1 MVPERAEVVVVG
13 GGIAGLSAAWELRDR
28 DVVVLESEPRAGGRL
43 MSERRGPYWLNFGG
57 HVVGGP
63 ETATGRL
70 LEAAGVEAVE
80 LPGVLAGLVVGG
92 RLLAGGRVEM
102 YPLRAR
108 VPAADRIGLLRA
120 GARLRL
126 AVAQY
131 ARVSRLRDGES
142 EAERRARVLA
152 FRDDATFAEFL
163 GPVRPAVDAVLRA
176 TIRRSSGEPE
186 EVSAGYGIGYF
197 QLVWDRSRGL
207 TRTMLGG
214 SSRLPEAI
222 TAALGERVH
231 TGVPVTAVEPT
242 ADGVVISHGSGSA
255 ESQVHARAAVVATP
269 APIARRIVAG
279 LPAEVARALA
289 GVTYGPYVV
298 GAFLT
303 GESAPMPYDGVY
315 AAATP
320 GMSFNMLFNTANV
333 VRGGA
338 AREPGGT
345 LMVYAAA
352 GLARELAGLDDA
364 AVERRFLDDLRT
376 LFPALRGQVRESV
389 IRRWDPGLPHPQPGR
404 HLLQPALE
412 RPLGPVHL
420 AGDYLGTTYIETAIE
435 TGTAAA
441 RRIRAGLPAQPR

>member
-1 MVPERAEVVVVG
+1 VRAP
-13 GGIAGLSAAWELRDR
+13 I
-28 DVVVLESEPRAGGRL
+28 
-43 MSERRGPYWLNFGG
+43 
-57 HVVGGP
+57 
-63 ETATGRL
+63 
-70 LEAAGVEAVE
+70 
-80 LPGVLAGLVVGG
+80 
-92 RLLAGGRVEM
+92 
-102 YPLRAR
+102 
-108 VPAADRIGLLRA
+108 PAADRLGLLRA

-131 ARVSRLRDGES
+131 ARVSRLREGES
-142 EAERRARVLA
+142 EPERRARVLA
-152 FRDDATFAEFL
+152 FRDDATFSDFL

-197 QLVWDRSRGL
+197 QLVWDRTRGL

-222 TAALGERVH
+222 ATALGDRVH
-231 TGVPVTAVEPT
+231 TGMPVNAVEP
-242 ADGVVISHGSGSA
+242 ARDGVVVSYRDGPA
-255 ESQVHARAAVVATP
+255 EARIHARAAVVATP
-269 APIARRIVAG
+269 APVARRIVAG
-279 LPAEVARALA
+279 LPDDVARALA

-303 GESAPMPYDGVY
+303 AETAPMPYDGVY

-333 VRGGA
+333 RRRTGL
-338 AREPGGT
+338 REQGGT

-352 GLARELAGLDDA
+352 GLARELAELDDA
-364 AVERRFLDDLRT
+364 AVERRFLDDLHA
-376 LFPALRGQVRESV
+376 LFPTLRGQVRETG
-389 IRRWDPGLPHPQPGR
+389 IRRWEPGLPHPQPGR

-412 RPLGPVHL
+412 RPLGAVHL

-441 RRIRAGLPAQPR
+441 RRIRAALTDQPP